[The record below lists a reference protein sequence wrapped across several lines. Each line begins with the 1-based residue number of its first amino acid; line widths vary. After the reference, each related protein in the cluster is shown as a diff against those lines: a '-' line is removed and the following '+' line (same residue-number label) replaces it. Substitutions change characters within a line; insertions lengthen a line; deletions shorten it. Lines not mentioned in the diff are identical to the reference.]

1 MHPKWFKRWNKLN
14 QNLKHKKQRKF
25 LNHKLQDIS
34 RQSMN
39 FSVETAFLPTIKDIE
54 TKQKIKFRRK
64 QTNPKFFAKE
74 CKFFCTTALSQKCRE
89 INYKYKM

>member
-1 MHPKWFKRWNKLN
+1 MKYQKPTPKT
-14 QNLKHKKQRKF
+14 KKSF
-25 LNHKLQDIS
+25 LNRKLKDIT

-39 FSVETAFLPTIKDIE
+39 SPVETAFHPTIKDIE